1 MFNTQTLD
9 LFPYTSEAIQ
19 ADSSRIESFRFID
32 LFAGIDGFH
41 QALSSLGGECVF
53 ASENASVGGKN
64 VLTCTPLMV
73 GKLQLAYPA
82 SQYPCAFQSILFEY

>member
-19 ADSSRIESFRFID
+19 ADSCRIESFRFID
-32 LFAGIDGFH
+32 LFAGIGGYH

-53 ASENASVGGKN
+53 ASENASVGSAKCFNLHTVNGGQ
-64 VLTCTPLMV
+64 TAFAP
-73 GKLQLAYPA
+73 
-82 SQYPCAFQSILFEY
+82 PCN